1 MSGATTIRV
10 AGERL
15 EPNKHLDIALSA
27 AIYGI
32 GRPTAIKLC
41 QQLGVSPQTKA
52 AELSEAQLEQ
62 LRQLIEA
69 IPTGGNLRTFVRQA
83 IDRLKKIR
91 SYRGLRHQRHLPV
104 RGQRT
109 RTNARTRKGPKRMVK
124 K

>member
-1 MSGATTIRV
+1 MATVATVRV

-15 EPNKHLDIALSA
+15 DPNKHLDVALSS

-32 GRPTAIKLC
+32 GRPTAIKIC
-41 QQLGVSPQTKA
+41 EQLGVAAQTKA
-52 AELSEAQLEQ
+52 GELSEAQLET
-62 LRQLIEA
+62 LRGIVDG
-69 IPTGGNLRTFVRQA
+69 IPTGGTLRTFVRQA

-91 SYRGLRHQRHLPV
+91 CFRGLRHQKHLPV

-109 RTNARTRKGPKRMVK
+109 RTNARTRKGPKRLVK